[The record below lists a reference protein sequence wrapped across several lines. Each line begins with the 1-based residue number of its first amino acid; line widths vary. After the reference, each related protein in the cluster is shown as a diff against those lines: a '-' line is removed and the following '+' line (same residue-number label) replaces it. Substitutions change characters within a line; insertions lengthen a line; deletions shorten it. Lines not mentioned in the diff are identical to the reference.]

1 MEKKSLLLPHICQK
15 IGLALLVLFILFVLL
30 EMFANG
36 NTIEIPDWMTAS
48 LAWTLYALPSISIM
62 LICLSREKIEDEYI
76 SHIRGRA
83 VFIVVLIGF
92 IASMITNATRASAVR
107 LYDPDTVGSVSA
119 CAWWFT
125 NALPLSFLYILIFK
139 GSLLINWLKTHGNGE

>member
-1 MEKKSLLLPHICQK
+1 
-15 IGLALLVLFILFVLL
+15 
-30 EMFANG
+30 
-36 NTIEIPDWMTAS
+36 MTAP
-48 LAWTLYALPSISIM
+48 LAWTLYALPLISIM

-92 IASMITNATRASAVR
+92 IASMITHAARASAVR

-139 GSLLINWLKTHGNGE
+139 GSLLINWLKTHGNGEQS